1 MPLGC
6 SPDLASAKL
15 RSDELLFSDF
25 ERLVERDP
33 GIRWVGMATS
43 FPKKCGQVLWA
54 TTNPGKSQ
62 EMELKHVETWF
73 WIFYGS
79 VLGAWPPQSA
89 EEQDVEALKG
99 EAIGCSVAAVMHC
112 TLGVLGFHLKP
123 RFQ

>member
-1 MPLGC
+1 
-6 SPDLASAKL
+6 
-15 RSDELLFSDF
+15 
-25 ERLVERDP
+25 
-33 GIRWVGMATS
+33 MATS
-43 FPKKCGQVLWA
+43 FPKKMWA
-54 TTNPGKSQ
+54 SFMGKKNPGKSQ